1 MAIAGILKHINSFIQ
16 PGFILDMM
24 VKTIVLYVISGY
36 MSSAIEKLFQN
47 LPFFDKDIPDASNT
61 TTDKIKRWVQVLVQV
76 AVCAPVAFLLRAV
89 VEYLGNKY
97 DFLDEVMSPKSAAG
111 ASLIAGMAFF
121 MNQETLKGRMKRANA
136 DLGLNVKVP
145 DEW

>member
-145 DEW
+145 EEW

>member
-1 MAIAGILKHINSFIQ
+1 MAIAGILKHINAFLK

-24 VKTIVLYVISGY
+24 VKAMILYTVSVY
-36 MSSAIEKLFQN
+36 MSEAVARLFDT
-47 LPFFDKDIPDASNT
+47 LPYFSDDVT
-61 TTDKIKRWVQVLVQV
+61 GTETTDQIKRWVQVLVQV

-97 DFLDEVMSPKSAAG
+97 DLLDEVMSPKSAAG

-121 MNQETLKGRMKRANA
+121 LRQKKLSERMKAL
-136 DLGLNVKVP
+136 DLGFESVNK
-145 DEW
+145 EW